1 MRVSVKVEKNGKILL
16 PVSVRKLLNIRE
28 GESDLLLE
36 FNESTPAITLETRD
50 RALAR
55 IRERLAKYIPAGTSL
70 SEELLADRRAEA
82 ARE

>member
-1 MRVSVKVEKNGKILL
+1 M
-16 PVSVRKLLNIRE
+16 LNIRE

-36 FNESTPAITLETRD
+36 IDESAPAITLETRD
-50 RALAR
+50 RALTR